1 MQRRTKDIFK
11 LFNLRCCWC
20 FKMMLKRLIP
30 ISGLIE
36 KSEKVRGLLDLDLVT
51 LGLEEHPDI
60 YKFLGPNSLTDENF
74 LSVLP
79 CKTFKRAA
87 NDTDFLLEQNEKV
100 LETITFF
107 SNISLEN
114 GNKTDFFECLGKRN
128 ARKLLGNRTVVK
140 HLPLRLVVKIVN
152 EKCCK
157 FFDEKTTDSALI
169 AHPTLPFYMNDRAL
183 RYDTFLHTF
192 LQSVNNSA
200 PKGPLTSL
208 KSYWV
213 KLFYFCID
221 FFEERFKREGNSLT
235 Q

>member
-1 MQRRTKDIFK
+1 
-11 LFNLRCCWC
+11 
-20 FKMMLKRLIP
+20 MLKKLIP

-36 KSEKVRGLLDLDLVT
+36 KSEKVRGLLDIDLVT

-60 YKFLGPNSLTDENF
+60 YKFLGPNSLSDENF

-114 GNKTDFFECLGKRN
+114 GNKTEFFECLGKKN

-140 HLPLRLVVKIVN
+140 HLPLSLVVKIVN

-183 RYDTFLHTF
+183 RYD
-192 LQSVNNSA
+192 
-200 PKGPLTSL
+200 
-208 KSYWV
+208 
-213 KLFYFCID
+213 
-221 FFEERFKREGNSLT
+221 
-235 Q
+235 

>member
-1 MQRRTKDIFK
+1 
-11 LFNLRCCWC
+11 
-20 FKMMLKRLIP
+20 MMLKRLIP

-87 NDTDFLLEQNEKV
+87 NDTNFLLEQNEKV

-169 AHPTLPFYMNDRAL
+169 AHPTLAFYMNDRAL
-183 RYDTFLHTF
+183 RYDKFLHTF
-192 LQSVNNSA
+192 FQSVNNSA
-200 PKGPLTSL
+200 PKGPLYNFTKEL
-208 KSYWV
+208 
-213 KLFYFCID
+213 L
-221 FFEERFKREGNSLT
+221 RH
-235 Q
+235 